1 MAPLVA
7 VVAVVAAV
15 LLSRSPTSDRVVL
28 LPGPDGKSSGAVS
41 LKTGNQEQLLDQ
53 SYASAEVHK
62 NGSIAPTQTDAASVK
77 AKFGDALAAMPP
89 RPVSFVVNF
98 AAGSGDTLT
107 PESAEVLAQLRA
119 VLKERPAPELYV
131 IGHTDRVGKLEA
143 NDALSLQ
150 RANTVKA
157 MLVADGIPADSIDV
171 AGRGEREP
179 LVATEDEVA
188 EPANRRVQIVVR

>member
-119 VLKERPAPELYV
+119 ALKERPAPELYV